1 MIEEDLESKSQSI
14 GDWWNCVPSL
24 DKKGVSGTLLVR
36 LSDAVEGVK
45 DVREEAQAKRLPINW
60 RSNKEVIELVRKEIK
75 NAEEET
81 SNVFLP
87 EQGKNKHEIE
97 ILKIK
102 LKLLKEEKNKEMLD
116 LGELTKKVIREVEV
130 RVRDETLN
138 EVFKEQDER
147 LYKLSNELK
156 LISKV
161 KRNSLEDCVHQYQKI
176 CKSFYKYLKITEET
190 KKRFLVKSEEELL
203 LKKEDKKVLC
213 IGCGKPIH
221 INEFGGLNN
230 KGCFHNNV
238 SCLIKIKKS
247 ESKEEIEVQKE

>member
-1 MIEEDLESKSQSI
+1 MSLPERSNRDKEWFGLGKSAKDYPKDWIVIPVILAIEREAKEI
-14 GDWWNCVPSL
+14 RN
-24 DKKGVSGTLLVR
+24 
-36 LSDAVEGVK
+36 
-45 DVREEAQAKRLPINW
+45 VREEE
-60 RSNKEVIELVRKEIK
+60 RSLCNKNFKQGREELLRD
-75 NAEEET
+75 
-81 SNVFLP
+81 
-87 EQGKNKHEIE
+87 NK
-97 ILKIK
+97 
-102 LKLLKEEKNKEMLD
+102 
-116 LGELTKKVIREVEV
+116 EVEV